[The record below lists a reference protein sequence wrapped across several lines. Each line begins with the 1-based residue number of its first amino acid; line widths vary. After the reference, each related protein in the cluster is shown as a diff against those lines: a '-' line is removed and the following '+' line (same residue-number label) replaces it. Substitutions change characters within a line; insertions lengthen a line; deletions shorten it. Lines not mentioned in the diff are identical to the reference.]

1 MLHTK
6 LHVITR
12 PKMAALFLPDEI
24 AKSGSE
30 VGRSSR
36 QKNYAERE
44 RCNCPLY
51 TCQRCKHLRSLHAKH
66 CTQTNNEQ
74 DTQTQHGNSTSQQ
87 WTSFGFSTPTLLD
100 TLQLAPPFVAPALR
114 AQKSHWLHP
123 MPRHVIG

>member
-1 MLHTK
+1 
-6 LHVITR
+6 
-12 PKMAALFLPDEI
+12 MAALFLPDEI

-30 VGRSSR
+30 VRRSSR
-36 QKNYAERE
+36 QTIMLKEKGVIAHYILASVVNIFAHFTQ
-44 RCNCPLY
+44 N
-51 TCQRCKHLRSLHAKH
+51 TTKH
-66 CTQTNNEQ
+66 CTQTNDEQ

-123 MPRHVIG
+123 MPQHVIG